1 MSSRNLE
8 SRSGDLSFTPYHPRS
23 RTTFFFLSP
32 PTNGTLST
40 PSRTNRPELSQLQL
54 LKSPR
59 RPNPLLDPSL
69 SQPPDLY
76 LPLCQ
81 LPLLPLRPQRPP
93 PPPLPPPTPSCTS
106 TSSRQS
112 TKATARRWTATSKPL
127 AKADSC
133 RAGPPRTPSPSCETS
148 SGAKEPLSQAH
159 QGHQALKASKVRR
172 LFRVP
177 EALNRSRDLE
187 ALNRS
192 QDSEALNRS
201 RDLEAPN
208 RSRDSEALNRSQDS
222 EALNRSQDSEALN
235 RSRDSEAPNLFLAL
249 RAKRSAPQPFEATPN
264 LVECEETEPSPFRP
278 TTSSS
283 ATKRPTPFEMR
294 FSSFL
299 PLPRHPLPRLRPPQ
313 PLRRLL

>member
-201 RDLEAPN
+201 RD
-208 RSRDSEALNRSQDS
+208 
-222 EALNRSQDSEALN
+222 
-235 RSRDSEAPNLFLAL
+235 SEAPNLFLAL